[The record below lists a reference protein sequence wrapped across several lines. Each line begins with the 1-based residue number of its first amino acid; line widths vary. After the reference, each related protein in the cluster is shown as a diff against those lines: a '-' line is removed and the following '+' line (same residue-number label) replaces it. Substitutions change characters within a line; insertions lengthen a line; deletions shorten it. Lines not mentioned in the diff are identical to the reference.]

1 MLSLFGAGILYAML
15 MIHWLKLVVLMKRI
29 ILFDGECN
37 LCNSSVQFIL
47 KRDPNGKFHFTSLQG
62 KIGQGLLKKHGQE
75 MAVNSFVLIEDEKLY
90 LKSNAALRVCRQLNG
105 LWKLFTIFQV
115 VPPFV
120 RDFVYDIVAA
130 NRYKWFGRNESCL
143 LPSSKWKDRFLE

>member
-1 MLSLFGAGILYAML
+1 ME
-15 MIHWLKLVVLMKRI
+15 RI

-47 KRDPNGKFHFTSLQG
+47 KRDPNEEFKFTSLQG
-62 KIGQGLLKKHGQE
+62 KIGQDLLNRHGLG
-75 MAVNSFVLIEDEKLY
+75 MDVNSFILLEDEKLY
-90 LKSNAALRVCRQLNG
+90 LKSDAALHVCRQLNG
-105 LWKLFTIFQV
+105 LWKLFTIFLV
-115 VPPFV
+115 VPRFV

-130 NRYKWFGRNESCL
+130 NRYRWFGRNESCL

>member
-1 MLSLFGAGILYAML
+1 ME
-15 MIHWLKLVVLMKRI
+15 RI

-47 KRDPNGKFHFTSLQG
+47 KRDPDGKFKFTSLQG
-62 KIGQGLLKKHGQE
+62 KIGQDLLERHGLK
-75 MAVNSFVLIEDEKLY
+75 MDVNSFVLIEDEKLY
-90 LKSNAALRVCRQLNG
+90 LKSNAALRVCRQLEG
-105 LWKLFTIFQV
+105 PWKLFTFFLI
-115 VPPFV
+115 VPPFL

-143 LPSSKWKDRFLE
+143 LPSMKWKNRFLE

>member
-1 MLSLFGAGILYAML
+1 MGL
-15 MIHWLKLVVLMKRI
+15 I

-47 KRDPNGKFHFTSLQG
+47 KRDPKGEFKFTSLQG
-62 KIGQGLLKKHGQE
+62 KIGQDLLKRHGLE
-75 MAVNSFVLIEDEKLY
+75 MDVNSFILLEDEKLY
-90 LKSNAALRVCRQLNG
+90 LKSDAALRVCRQLNG
-105 LWKLFTIFQV
+105 LWKLLTIFLV
-115 VPPFV
+115 VPPLV

-143 LPSSKWKDRFLE
+143 LPSSKWKDRFLK